1 MLKIYSRR
9 KCSSSQLSLLWL
21 RRYKI
26 SFQAHGLEEI
36 CREDL
41 IQILSFTEKGMDS
54 IVKHHN
60 RLGASLDKK
69 FLKLQHLSFNAGVD
83 YLVKNHEL
91 LRTPLLLDGNKCLI
105 GYNGEEM
112 RQFLPRAYRR
122 KKRLDSFVSDKKQ
135 ATENL

>member
-36 CREDL
+36 RREDL
-41 IQILSFTEKGMDS
+41 IQILSFAEKGMDS
-54 IVKHHN
+54 IVKHRN
-60 RLGASLDKK
+60 RLGVGLDKK
-69 FLKLQHLSFNAGVD
+69 YKKYLKLQFLSFNAGRD

-91 LRTPLLLDGNKCLI
+91 LRTPLLFDENNCLI
-105 GYNGEEM
+105 GYNGEEIQ
-112 RQFLPRAYRR
+112 QFLPRAYRR
-122 KKRLDSFVSDKKQ
+122 KKRLDSFVSSEK
-135 ATENL
+135 